1 MVSTPGGGSSAADD
15 TLVRIFPAASTG
27 RGTDLALAEF
37 TLAAAIALFHCMRK
51 QSLPGFIWYSIGL
64 GGKPSAEW
72 PPQNTRARGGTPAR
86 SRREDVMKN
95 LAVIACAALG
105 LWALDCSKVSAQAQK
120 TFTLKFNHVLGP
132 KEPYHDGFLK
142 WAKAVEQRTN
152 GGLKIDVFHSAQLG
166 LEEDIIEQIRQG
178 ANIGQNTDAARMGNY
193 VPGIAVMNG
202 PYFAET
208 LEEVAKLRKAPT
220 VAKWQE
226 ELATK
231 FGLKVV
237 SFNWV
242 QGYRHFFT
250 NKPIKTPEDLKGLR
264 IRTPPAPIWQESI
277 RALGAVPVAMAFG
290 EMYPGLQ
297 QRAIDGVELVYN
309 NIPGGRFY
317 EVLKVANE
325 TRHIMLINFE
335 VVSAKWFDSLPK
347 EYQNALVEE
356 ADRAGEETSRQILR
370 LEAEVE
376 QQLRSRGM
384 TINKD
389 VDLAAFRKAGDK
401 AFEVLKITDA
411 KNAVHK
417 EIGK

>member
-1 MVSTPGGGSSAADD
+1 MNSRRLLPICA
-15 TLVRIFPAASTG
+15 L
-27 RGTDLALAEF
+27 LALAG
-37 TLAAAIALFHCMRK
+37 AWCA
-51 QSLPGFIWYSIGL
+51 
-64 GGKPSAEW
+64 
-72 PPQNTRARGGTPAR
+72 PA
-86 SRREDVMKN
+86 V
-95 LAVIACAALG
+95 
-105 LWALDCSKVSAQAQK
+105 AQAPN

-132 KEPYHDGFLK
+132 KEPYHDGFMK
-142 WAKAVEQRTN
+142 WAKRVDERTK
-152 GGLKIDVFHSAQLG
+152 GSLKIEVFHSAQLG
-166 LEEDIIEQIRQG
+166 KEEDIIEQIRQG
-178 ANIGQNTDAARMGNY
+178 ANIGQNTDSARMGNY

-208 LEEVAKLRKAPT
+208 LDEVAKLRKATT
-220 VAKWQE
+220 VVKWQE

-231 FGLKVV
+231 FGLKVL

-250 NKPIKTPEDLKGLR
+250 NKAIKTPDDLKGLR

-317 EVLKVANE
+317 EVLKFANE
-325 TRHIMLINFE
+325 TKHIMLINFE
-335 VVSAKWFDSLPK
+335 VVSAKWFDALPK
-347 EYQNALVEE
+347 DMQAALVEE
-356 ADRAGEETSRQILR
+356 CDKAGEETSKEIFR

-376 QQLRSRGM
+376 QQLKGRGM
-384 TINKD
+384 TIVKD

-401 AFEVLKITDA
+401 AYEVLKIIDA
-411 KNAVHK
+411 KSAVHK
-417 EIGK
+417 EIGKN